1 MFYPDSCIED
11 RERSVSAINRVLE
24 SNLRNAIHY
33 DPQQVSPYPHMRLAV
48 LTCMDTRISLAAL
61 GLKVGDAHLIRN
73 AGGIATD
80 DAIRSLVVSHYLLG
94 TNEIMVINHTDCG
107 LMKTSEDELH
117 DKIAKEAGKA
127 PSSEVRFHVFQDAD
141 SNVRKQLE
149 RLTSHSWLSGRVK
162 IRGFVFDVDSGRLH
176 EVQR

>member
-24 SNLRNAIHY
+24 ANLRNAIHY

-141 SNVRKQLE
+141 SNVQDRK
-149 RLTSHSWLSGRVK
+149 S
-162 IRGFVFDVDSGRLH
+162 
-176 EVQR
+176 